1 MEQLLSKNVRRICK
15 EQKLQLKE
23 LADKMGVDPSALNR
37 ALKGNARLD
46 TVEKIANALDV
57 SIKSLFEPSDD
68 VEGFI
73 RVDGKVYLFNSRREL
88 QKILVNNGQIL
99 GF

>member
-37 ALKGNARLD
+37 ALKGNARYD
-46 TVEKIANALDV
+46 TIEKIANALDV
-57 SIKSLFEPSDD
+57 SIKSLFEPTDD

-73 RVDGKVYLFNSRREL
+73 RVGGKIYQFNSRKEL
-88 QKILVNNGQIL
+88 QRILLNNGQIL
-99 GF
+99 VF

>member
-1 MEQLLSKNVRRICK
+1 MEQLLSQNVRRICK

-37 ALKGNARLD
+37 ALKGNARYD
-46 TVEKIANALDV
+46 TIEKIANALDV
-57 SIKSLFEPSDD
+57 SIKSLFEPTDD

-73 RVDGKVYLFNSRREL
+73 RVGGKIYQFNSRKEL
-88 QKILVNNGQIL
+88 QRILLNNGQIL
-99 GF
+99 VF

>member
-1 MEQLLSKNVRRICK
+1 MEQLLSQNVRRICK

-46 TVEKIANALDV
+46 TIRRIADALDV
-57 SIKSLFEPSDD
+57 SAKSLLEPFNDI
-68 VEGFI
+68 EGFI
-73 RVDGKVYLFNSRREL
+73 RVGGKVYHFNSRREL
-88 QKILVNNGQIL
+88 QKILVNNGQTF